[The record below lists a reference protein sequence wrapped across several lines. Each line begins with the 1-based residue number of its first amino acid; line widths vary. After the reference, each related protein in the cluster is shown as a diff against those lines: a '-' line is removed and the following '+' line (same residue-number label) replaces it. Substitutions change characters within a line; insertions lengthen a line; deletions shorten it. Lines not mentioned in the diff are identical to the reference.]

1 MKNLENLIQ
10 KYSGRTPRYNSYPT
24 AVEFHSG
31 IGNKDWLDALR
42 ENFFPSK
49 EKSAEKKRIALYL
62 HLPFCKTL
70 CYFCACNKNIAQ
82 DYSPVSSY
90 LKSLFAELNSYRW
103 LGSNVEV
110 EQFHWGGGT
119 PNFLTPEDSKKV
131 FQTCTAVFPKFSADA
146 DISVE
151 VDPRTLLKEHLEVYR
166 ELGFN
171 RISAGVQD
179 FSEAVQ
185 VAVNRIQ
192 PHAMT
197 KEMVDYARNIGFSSI
212 NMDLIYGLPEQTEES
227 FRDTIDKVIDL
238 APERIALY
246 GYAHV
251 TWKKKVQTTFRR
263 FDLPTP
269 ELRIKLFLI
278 ALEKLENA
286 GYVYIGMDHFAR
298 PDDSL
303 TLASKNGKLNRNFMG
318 YSTHRGADVLGF
330 GVSAVS
336 SLRNIYVQNETDLE
350 KYQNQVLQEEF
361 AVCRGVKRSVD
372 DQMRG
377 EVIEEILCNGLVDF
391 KNFSSNWNLDFNEV
405 FADDLK
411 SLNDMAADGL
421 VELGSGKLVVTD
433 LGKFFYRNIASVF
446 DAYLSKHLES
456 SKAVFSQSV

>member
-1 MKNLENLIQ
+1 MQNLENLIQ
-10 KYSGRTPRYNSYPT
+10 KYSGRTPRYTSYPT

-31 IGNKDWLDALR
+31 IGNKDWIKALQ
-42 ENFFPSK
+42 ENFTAS
-49 EKSAEKKRIALYL
+49 EKKRVALYL

-70 CYFCACNKNIAQ
+70 CYFCACNKNISQ

-90 LKSLFAELNSYRW
+90 LESLFAELNSYRW

-131 FQTCTAVFPKFSADA
+131 FQACTEIFPKFSSDA

-151 VDPRTLLKEHLEVYR
+151 VDPRTLLKEHLDVYR

-197 KEMVDYARNIGFSSI
+197 KEMVDYAREIGFSSI
-212 NMDLIYGLPEQTEES
+212 NMDLIYGLPEQTEDS
-227 FRDTIDKVIDL
+227 FRDTIDKVIEL
-238 APERIALY
+238 SPERIALY

-263 FDLPTP
+263 FYLPTP

-303 TLASKNGKLNRNFMG
+303 AIASKNGKLNRNFMG

-336 SLRNIYVQNETDLE
+336 SLQNIYVQNETDLQ
-350 KYQNQVLQEEF
+350 KYQKQVLQEGL

-377 EVIEEILCNGLVDF
+377 EVIEEILCNGVVDF
-391 KNFSSNWNLDFNEV
+391 KNFSSTWNLDFKEFFADNLQSLNTV
-405 FADDLK
+405 VADDL
-411 SLNDMAADGL
+411 
-421 VELGSGKLVVTD
+421 VELSSDKLIVTD

-456 SKAVFSQSV
+456 SKPVFSQSV